1 MLFGCGIGDQLGH
14 MSDHVVVDRGGEKQ
28 RCGAVL
34 LMCCSSCLVD
44 LQGSRLV
51 GMGSGQPNRVKS
63 VEIALEKAGEE
74 SKGAAMASDAFFPF
88 G

>member
-1 MLFGCGIGDQLGH
+1 MVDRFWVIGI
-14 MSDHVVVDRGGEKQ
+14 RGGEKR
-28 RCGAVL
+28 RCGSVL
-34 LMCCSSCLVD
+34 LMGCSSCFFNF
-44 LQGSRLV
+44 QGSRLV

-63 VEIALEKAGEE
+63 VEIALEKAGEG